1 MNTNTD
7 VVLDSAGHQTP
18 LSRALTSL
26 EGLSVGDAFGQSFF
40 SIPAAVIESR
50 FAGLHA
56 PPPPWFY
63 TDDTVMAKVIVEC
76 LARHGK
82 IDRDWLAAHFASE
95 YLREPKRGYGG
106 TAHGILRAI
115 GEGTPWKQAAGRVFD
130 GQGSCGNGGAMR
142 AAPLGAYFAEHEISV
157 LVEEARASAQVTHA
171 NDDGQAGAVA
181 VALAAFW
188 LLNEFRAN
196 KPVSHEMIK
205 FVMAHMPQTETYWR
219 LKKALTLPLEL
230 SPKTAALILGNGSQV
245 ISSDTVPFC
254 LWLAC
259 RDCQNL
265 EEALWNAVS
274 VYGDMDTN
282 CAIVGSLVVLSAGL
296 NTIPQEWLDSREALD
311 LNLPEQSAPA
321 V

>member
-1 MNTNTD
+1 
-7 VVLDSAGHQTP
+7 
-18 LSRALTSL
+18 
-26 EGLSVGDAFGQSFF
+26 
-40 SIPAAVIESR
+40 
-50 FAGLHA
+50 
-56 PPPPWFY
+56 
-63 TDDTVMAKVIVEC
+63 
-76 LARHGK
+76 
-82 IDRDWLAAHFASE
+82 
-95 YLREPKRGYGG
+95 
-106 TAHGILRAI
+106 
-115 GEGTPWKQAAGRVFD
+115 
-130 GQGSCGNGGAMR
+130 MR

-171 NDDGQAGAVA
+171 HDDGQAGAVA

-188 LLNEFRAN
+188 LLNEFRSD

-230 SPKTAALILGNGSQV
+230 SPKTAALILGNGAQV

-259 RDCQNL
+259 RDCQSL

-296 NTIPQEWLDSREALD
+296 NAIPQEWLDSREALD
-311 LNLPEQSAPA
+311 LNLPA
-321 V
+321 

>member
-1 MNTNTD
+1 MNTDTNI
-7 VVLDSAGHQTP
+7 VMDSAGHQTR
-18 LSRALTSL
+18 LTRALTSL

-40 SIPAAVIESR
+40 SVPVAVIESR

-63 TDDTVMAKVIVEC
+63 TDDTVMAKVIMDC
-76 LARHGK
+76 LAKHGK
-82 IDRDWLAAHFASE
+82 IDRDWLATHFATE
-95 YLREPKRGYGG
+95 YLRDPKRGYGG

-157 LVEEARASAQVTHA
+157 LVKEASASAEVTHA
-171 NDDGQAGAVA
+171 HEDGQAGAIA
-181 VALAAFW
+181 VALAAYWFI
-188 LLNEFRAN
+188 NEY
-196 KPVSHEMIK
+196 KPEQPASHEMIK

-219 LKKALTLPLEL
+219 LKKALTLPMEL
-230 SPKTAALILGNGSQV
+230 SPKTAALILGNGAQV

-259 RDCQNL
+259 RDCKDF
-265 EEALWNAVS
+265 EKALWNAIC

-282 CAIVGSLVVLSAGL
+282 CAIVGSLVVLSAGV
-296 NTIPQEWLDSREALD
+296 NSVPQEWLDSREALD
-311 LNLPEQSAPA
+311 LNLPEQPASA